1 MKWMKRIRFLLG
13 PALICL
19 LVCILLKTVLFLG
32 YVPSASMEPMIASGS
47 FILGTRLFGELE
59 RGDVVI
65 FFQNGRCLVKRIAA
79 VPGDSVAINDITK
92 EAVVN
97 GDYAAIADRQGNSIY
112 ICDKNGRQGIATTLL
127 PITKVA
133 VSAHG
138 VVAAGTGRSRS

>member
-97 GDYAAIADRQGNSIY
+97 GDLSD
-112 ICDKNGRQGIATTLL
+112 ATRTLIVPEECYFML
-127 PITKVA
+127 GDNPA
-133 VSAHG
+133 VS
-138 VVAAGTGRSRS
+138 VDSRYWEEPFIAIDQILARVIQ

>member
-19 LVCILLKTVLFLG
+19 VVCILLKTVLFLG

-97 GDYAAIADRQGNSIY
+97 GDLSD
-112 ICDKNGRQGIATTLL
+112 ATRTLIVPEECYFML
-127 PITKVA
+127 GDNPA
-133 VSAHG
+133 VS
-138 VVAAGTGRSRS
+138 VDSRYWEEPFIAIDQILARVIQ

>member
-19 LVCILLKTVLFLG
+19 VVCILLKTVLFLG
-32 YVPSASMEPMIASGS
+32 YVPSASMEPIASGS
-47 FILGTRLFGELE
+47 YILGTRLFGELE

-79 VPGDSVAINDITK
+79 VPGDRVAINDITK

-97 GDYAAIADRQGNSIY
+97 GDLSD
-112 ICDKNGRQGIATTLL
+112 ATRTLIVPEECYFML
-127 PITKVA
+127 GDNPA
-133 VSAHG
+133 VS
-138 VVAAGTGRSRS
+138 VDSRYWEEPFIAIDQILARVIQ

>member
-19 LVCILLKTVLFLG
+19 VVCILLKTVLFLG
-32 YVPSASMEPMIASGS
+32 YVPSASMEPTIASGS
-47 FILGTRLFGELE
+47 YILGTRLFGELE

-65 FFQNGRCLVKRIAA
+65 FFQNDRCLVKRISA

-97 GDYAAIADRQGNSIY
+97 GDLSD
-112 ICDKNGRQGIATTLL
+112 ATRTLIVPEECYFML
-127 PITKVA
+127 GDNPA
-133 VSAHG
+133 VS
-138 VVAAGTGRSRS
+138 VDSRYWEEPFIAIDQILARVIQ

>member
-19 LVCILLKTVLFLG
+19 VVCILLKTVLFLA

-47 FILGTRLFGELE
+47 YILGTRLFGELE

-97 GDYAAIADRQGNSIY
+97 GDLSD
-112 ICDKNGRQGIATTLL
+112 ATRTLIVPEECYFML
-127 PITKVA
+127 GDNPA
-133 VSAHG
+133 VS
-138 VVAAGTGRSRS
+138 VDSRYWEEPFIAIDQILARVIQ

>member
-19 LVCILLKTVLFLG
+19 VVCILLKTVLFLG
-32 YVPSASMEPMIASGS
+32 YVPSASMEPTIASGS
-47 FILGTRLFGELE
+47 YILGTRLFGELE

-79 VPGDSVAINDITK
+79 VPGDRVAINDITK

-97 GDYAAIADRQGNSIY
+97 GDPRD
-112 ICDKNGRQGIATTLL
+112 ATRTLIVPEECYFML
-127 PITKVA
+127 GDNPA
-133 VSAHG
+133 VS
-138 VVAAGTGRSRS
+138 VDSRYWEEPFIAIDQILARVIR

>member
-1 MKWMKRIRFLLG
+1 MDEAHTVLLG

-19 LVCILLKTVLFLG
+19 VVCILLKTVLFLG
-32 YVPSASMEPMIASGS
+32 YVPSASMEPTIASGS
-47 FILGTRLFGELE
+47 YILGTRLFGELE

-97 GDYAAIADRQGNSIY
+97 GDLSD
-112 ICDKNGRQGIATTLL
+112 ATRTLIVPEECYFML
-127 PITKVA
+127 GDNPA
-133 VSAHG
+133 VS
-138 VVAAGTGRSRS
+138 VDSRYWEEPFIAIDQILARVIQ

>member
-19 LVCILLKTVLFLG
+19 VVCILLKTVLFLG
-32 YVPSASMEPMIASGS
+32 YVPSASMEPTIASGS
-47 FILGTRLFGELE
+47 YILGTRLFGELE

-92 EAVVN
+92 EAVYFML
-97 GDYAAIADRQGNSIY
+97 GDN
-112 ICDKNGRQGIATTLL
+112 
-127 PITKVA
+127 PA
-133 VSAHG
+133 VS
-138 VVAAGTGRSRS
+138 VDSRYWEEPFIAIDQILARVIQ

>member
-19 LVCILLKTVLFLG
+19 LVCIVLKTVLFLG

-97 GDYAAIADRQGNSIY
+97 GDLSD
-112 ICDKNGRQGIATTLL
+112 ATRTLIVPEECYFML
-127 PITKVA
+127 GDNPA
-133 VSAHG
+133 VS
-138 VVAAGTGRSRS
+138 VDSRYWEEPFIAIDQILARVIQ